1 MVGIYQIKNKLN
13 GKIYIGQ
20 SVNIKRR
27 WKDHRNRPFNKK
39 AKQYDSYLYK
49 AIRKEGIDNFEF
61 LILEECSKELL
72 DEKEKEWISK
82 TKSNDNKFGYNM
94 TDGGDSACNKYTKLD
109 ISIVKKIRSDLSDEN
124 LSQTEISKKYNV
136 SQVAISNIN
145 VGLFWHDP
153 NINYP
158 IRDRKKHNFCKICG
172 KEIYRTSTLCVNC
185 AKNASRDKYASQ
197 IDEIYN
203 NLEEMV
209 LSCNGNLTKVAKY
222 YNVTSN
228 TIMKKCVAKNID
240 YKQIRSNR
248 KK

>member
-1 MVGIYQIKNKLN
+1 MIGIYQIKNNLN

-20 SVNIKRR
+20 SVNIKNR

-39 AKQYDSYLYK
+39 SKQYDSYLYK
-49 AIRKEGIDNFEF
+49 AIRKDGIDNFEF
-61 LILEECSKELL
+61 SVLEECSKELL
-72 DEKEKEWISK
+72 DEKEKKWILK
-82 TKSNDNKFGYNM
+82 TKSNNIFFGYNM

-109 ISIVKKIRSDLSDEN
+109 IDTVKKIISDLSNEN

-145 VGLFWHDP
+145 TGLFWYNPD
-153 NINYP
+153 IDYP
-158 IRDRKKHNFCKICG
+158 IRDRKKHNYCKICG

-209 LSCNGNLTKVAKY
+209 LLYNGNLTKVAKQ
-222 YNVTSN
+222 YNVTDN
-228 TIMKKCVAKNID
+228 TIKKKCIAKNID